1 MQIIPSDVQAQLAP
15 VFSRRVTARRPG
27 DFDADWII
35 LDHTYPDELARL
47 GVKLV
52 GEGTQV
58 AVRSLARPI
67 GNLTIINQRSQPA
80 NLVLDNLD
88 WNGQL
93 HSTIRLQ
100 SADCFMIFCLSGF
113 GAISLPNVL
122 LRSRRQALYW
132 GEGSTAVNCLV
143 LELEGD
149 GEFVAVGDD
158 ALISSGVTI
167 RNFDMHAIVDLDTG
181 RVLNAPVSTII
192 ERHVWLGQ
200 AVTLIACRR
209 VGFGSIVG
217 AHSLGKGVL
226 PARSIVAGL
235 PARVIAQNRSWGRDP
250 RGLSAVEAET
260 LRVLGELGEA

>member
-1 MQIIPSDVQAQLAP
+1 MQIIPSDIQARLAP
-15 VFSRRVTARRPG
+15 VFSPRVTVRTPA
-27 DFDADWII
+27 DFDAEWII
-35 LDHTYPDELARL
+35 LDHTYTEELARL

-58 AVRSLARPI
+58 AVRSLGRPI

-80 NLVLDNLD
+80 NLVLDNRN
-88 WNGQL
+88 WGGQL
-93 HSTIRLQ
+93 QSTIRIQ
-100 SADCFMIFCLSGF
+100 GADCFIVFCLSGL
-113 GAISLPNVL
+113 GAITLPNVW
-122 LRSRRQALYW
+122 LRSARQALYW
-132 GEGSTAVNCLV
+132 GEGSTAVNCMV
-143 LELEGD
+143 LEMEGE
-149 GEFVAVGDD
+149 GRVVAVGDD

-167 RNFDMHAIVDLDTG
+167 RNFDMHAIVDLETG
-181 RVLNAPVSTII
+181 RVLNVPVDTII

-226 PARSIVAGL
+226 PARCIVAGL

-250 RGLSAVEAET
+250 RGLSAVEAEI
-260 LRVLGELGEA
+260 LRGLGEE